1 MLAIEN
7 VHDLEI
13 ARAASEQGSFSG
25 AARVLGITQPAVSQA
40 VARLERQLGATFF
53 DRQESG
59 HEAFLTDAGAVL
71 LAHAITAL
79 DELQEAAKDL
89 DELKGDRPIT
99 VGMPS
104 AFARHYFAQG
114 LRRLTAAQHEHPVEI
129 VLRDSDRL
137 REELR
142 LRRVDVGM
150 LASADRDVA
159 QPHATFSR
167 VASYPLTLAVREA
180 DRPSDDELSVFGLA
194 KLHVPVIAYAGDR
207 FLRAALEQ
215 RLTRAGH
222 QLNVVAETDQL
233 DMFYQL
239 VLAGMGVGLS
249 SGFVLGETP
258 EGVVLARASDDD
270 LPVLSVFVFE
280 DTVRA
285 HGPERQAVAAIRRQ
299 LFAAVR
305 EREEGAGA

>member
-1 MLAIEN
+1 
-7 VHDLEI
+7 
-13 ARAASEQGSFSG
+13 
-25 AARVLGITQPAVSQA
+25 
-40 VARLERQLGATFF
+40 
-53 DRQESG
+53 
-59 HEAFLTDAGAVL
+59 
-71 LAHAITAL
+71 
-79 DELQEAAKDL
+79 
-89 DELKGDRPIT
+89 
-99 VGMPS
+99 
-104 AFARHYFAQG
+104 
-114 LRRLTAAQHEHPVEI
+114 
-129 VLRDSDRL
+129 
-137 REELR
+137 
-142 LRRVDVGM
+142 M